1 MSNNIYKKQDIYLF
15 KSYTSV
21 SFKPSKTHIKKKR
34 RLYKEENNL
43 KENMN

>member
-21 SFKPSKTHIKKKR
+21 SLKVWQKPK
-34 RLYKEENNL
+34 YNF
-43 KENMN
+43 